1 MKTYSEE
8 KWRDFGF
15 QILTSSGV
23 TEEEAA
29 RAVTGSLF
37 GIVSHG
43 VRNIPYFAKSDR
55 RKKNIKIIK
64 ETPATTL
71 IDANQVSG
79 PFSTKKAMEITIKKA
94 KTQGTAS
101 CARKHT

>member
-1 MKTYSEE
+1 MALEISL
-8 KWRDFGF
+8 
-15 QILTSSGV
+15 ILLNRI
-23 TEEEAA
+23 E
-29 RAVTGSLF
+29 
-37 GIVSHG
+37 
-43 VRNIPYFAKSDR
+43 
-55 RKKNIKIIK
+55 KKNIKIIK

-101 CARKHT
+101 CARASIHRLLKPY